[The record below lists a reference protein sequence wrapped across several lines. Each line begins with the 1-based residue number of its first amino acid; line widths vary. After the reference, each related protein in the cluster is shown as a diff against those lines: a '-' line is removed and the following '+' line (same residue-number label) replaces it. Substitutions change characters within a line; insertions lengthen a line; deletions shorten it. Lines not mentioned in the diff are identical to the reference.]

1 MSYNKDV
8 DINEYINREDQN
20 NSNIIDI
27 NIDMHEVNASSP
39 NLMRQNMNITG
50 SDSNLSIIDTQRQ
63 NNPENLSISE
73 SLARFVLKSKTG
85 TSESSKEINSNLLD
99 ENINSNEEN
108 STTNIFMQKKI
119 EQKDNNP
126 IFKTKKN
133 SIYETFNNN
142 TNNNNMKQELSPE
155 MYAKMEEEDKKLKIK
170 EEKVKEQMKN
180 LEKEY
185 NAKMNLLKKIQKK
198 KEEFG
203 KILLENKKQNNIK
216 KFDEQSSISRES
228 ENEGKEKKNDDIK
241 KEEEKISDEDEKIE
255 IPNKKEEDANDNE
268 IEKEKKYNDINDIEE
283 ENISM
288 EKKKEN

>member
-39 NLMRQNMNITG
+39 NLMRKKMNITG
-50 SDSNLSIIDTQRQ
+50 SDSNLSIIDIQRQ

-73 SLARFVLKSKTG
+73 SLAGFVLKSKTG

-108 STTNIFMQKKI
+108 STTNIFIQKKI

-155 MYAKMEEEDKKLKIK
+155 IYAKIEEEYKKLEIQ
-170 EEKVKEQMKN
+170 EEKVKEQ
-180 LEKEY
+180 
-185 NAKMNLLKKIQKK
+185 LKKIQKK